1 MIRGVRRESGHD
13 LRDRTISVSRK
24 RVTRA
29 KLLRKFQGRPEKG
42 GEGEEMGSLADGD
55 GRRGG
60 SSMDRG
66 CCRGCS
72 GKRRAHLEILRN
84 GLRKLLESAE
94 YKSFP
99 TAVIRFS
106 RVFGGSSGGASPPLF
121 CLIARRGSNGVTD
134 RHSVCIHLVVG
145 KARGRC
151 QANGGRFS

>member
-1 MIRGVRRESGHD
+1 M
-13 LRDRTISVSRK
+13 RDRTISVSRK

-29 KLLRKFQGRPEKG
+29 KLLRKFHGKTGERRGRG
-42 GEGEEMGSLADGD
+42 GEGRDGVA

-60 SSMDRG
+60 GSMDRG

-151 QANGGRFS
+151 QANGGRFPLIYKSE